1 MNHRRDAGTISGSL
15 VVNIEGSEYK
25 GEQCMFVTISTGFNR
40 DRNHGSQNF
49 CQVSGFVNFE
59 LVTLEERRLITTR
72 YSDKIY
78 FKFIKSIDGNNNN
91 QFSKQYSSHIDI
103 ITTFFDRLYTTE
115 EKGYKL
121 SHPMTASS
129 DYCTTSETDH
139 GISENDNASTPS
151 YIEDNKSKRIVHE
164 FQTCRSIVLDESQDD
179 TRRFIKVA
187 EWQRNNGKLVV
198 QKNLGRDGIPS
209 SQTYHQLELP
219 QNSAFLTDISLLL
232 AEKLMARTTKT
243 GKFDK
248 ISTLDKRC
256 LFAPLCLESRR
267 DVKDNFSGEIIK
279 ILKSSPVDKGATE
292 TSYSMEGNIRDRT
305 IITAKKLR
313 YHLKNVNNNTCSSDV
328 SSSSDEDNNSN
339 HYKKIA
345 TNQFYRDM
353 RFSDRF
359 FAENLHDTIN
369 RNLSIL
375 RQRMFDENL
384 RRNLVKMYT
393 VISGRAYQP
402 KASIAMVK
410 TDTKLVVN
418 NDATSSD
425 NNDVCTVVSNTEV
438 KLQTGNSKNEL
449 AEAMPISPTNNT
461 DSIVCLIKTALC
473 EVLLHKPDDPLA
485 YLKQYFKDLRD
496 KKEVKVGTNANKKKA
511 PLVKDTKLLNGK
523 RKEITRSKSDAKLGN
538 KLVRTSRPHSSSDIV
553 TLNR

>member
-1 MNHRRDAGTISGSL
+1 M

-40 DRNHGSQNF
+40 NRSHGSQNF

-59 LVTLEERRLITTR
+59 LVTLEERRLITT
-72 YSDKIY
+72 K
-78 FKFIKSIDGNNNN
+78 
-91 QFSKQYSSHIDI
+91 
-103 ITTFFDRLYTTE
+103 LYTTSE
-115 EKGYKL
+115 DKL
-121 SHPMTASS
+121 PSELSQHPMTASS
-129 DYCTTSETDH
+129 DYCTNSETDH
-139 GISENDNASTPS
+139 GSEMDNRSTITTS
-151 YIEDNKSKRIVHE
+151 SSSFLEEEKSKKILQE
-164 FQTCRSIVLDESQDD
+164 FQTCRSIVLDETQDD

-198 QKNLGRDGIPS
+198 QKNFGQDGVPS

-232 AEKLMARTTKT
+232 AEKLMARTLKT

-267 DVKDNFSGEIIK
+267 DVKDNFSGEVIK
-279 ILKSSPVDKGATE
+279 IVKSSPVDKGATE
-292 TSYSMEGNIRDRT
+292 TSYSLEEGNIRDRT

-313 YHLKNVNNNTCSSDV
+313 YHLKNVNNNKYSSDM

-339 HYKKIA
+339 YNYRKTVA

-369 RNLSIL
+369 RNLAIL
-375 RQRMFDENL
+375 RQRMFEENL

-393 VISGRAYQP
+393 ILSGQP
-402 KASIAMVK
+402 FKPLPSVENLQQDEK
-410 TDTKLVVN
+410 SK
-418 NDATSSD
+418 
-425 NNDVCTVVSNTEV
+425 SNTPSDMKKDFVSHTEV
-438 KLQTGNSKNEL
+438 QLCDTNSKNEL
-449 AEAMPISPTNNT
+449 AKALKISSSSNNT
-461 DSIVCLIKTALC
+461 NSIVCLIKTALC
-473 EVLLHKPDDPLA
+473 DVLLHKPDDPLA
-485 YLKQYFKDLRD
+485 YLRQYFQDLRD
-496 KKEVKVGTNANKKKA
+496 KRDGKKEDVNPIKNKTINDTKVGNG
-511 PLVKDTKLLNGK
+511 GK
-523 RKEITRSKSDAKLGN
+523 RKEMTRSKTEAISTKIGN
-538 KLVRTSRPHSSSDIV
+538 KMVRTSRPHSSSDIV
-553 TLNR
+553 TFNR